1 MVMLVELADVTRVW
15 AVGAVFGEAER
26 LRLLHQALAERLQAG
41 DKLIYLGN
49 YLGHGPAIVATVDEV
64 LQFQHRV
71 TAEGPLAAGD
81 VVHLRGAQEEMW
93 AKLLQIQ
100 WAMQPDET
108 FRWMMANGADAT
120 LRAYG
125 GEAASATSKFR
136 AGVLVT
142 ARWTTELREKF
153 QAHQGHDPFLH
164 RLASAAAAG
173 PQGLLFV
180 SAGLDPKRPLAK
192 QNDRFWWGSSAFAEI
207 DSPYEGYRLVVRG
220 YDRERKGVVFGDF
233 AASID
238 GGCGFGGTLAAVCFA
253 ADGEVLDR
261 IEV

>member
-1 MVMLVELADVTRVW
+1 MLVELADINRVW
-15 AVGAVFGEAER
+15 AVGAIFGEADR
-26 LRLLHQALAERLQAG
+26 LRALHTQLAEHLQPG

-49 YLGHGPAIVATVDEV
+49 YLGHGRAIVETVDEV
-64 LQFQHRV
+64 LQFQQRL
-71 TAEGPLAAGD
+71 TAGGRFNATD
-81 VVHLRGAQEEMW
+81 IVHLRGAQEEMW

-108 FRWMMANGADAT
+108 FAWMMANGADAT

-125 GEAASATSKFR
+125 GDPASARSKFR

-142 ARWTTELREKF
+142 ARWTTELRERF
-153 QAHQGHDPFLH
+153 QAHKGHDPFLH

-192 QNDRFWWGSSAFAEI
+192 QNDRFWWGSTAFDAI
-207 DSPYEGYRLVVRG
+207 DAPYEGYRLVVRG
-220 YDRERKGVVFGDF
+220 FNREHKGVVVGDH
-233 AASID
+233 AACID
-238 GGCGFGGTLAAVCFA
+238 AGCGFGGSLAAVCFS
-253 ADGEVLDR
+253 ADGTLLDR
-261 IEV
+261 LDA